1 MAKIKPLYDKV
12 LVERLK
18 AEDKTAGGIVLPDTA
33 KEKPT
38 EGRVVA
44 TGDGRIADD
53 GKTVAPTV
61 KVGNRILFGSYAGTP
76 IKEGGEEYLIL
87 GESEILAIVDA
98 KPMPKTKSK
107 ARSKAKTKKKAR
119 K

>member
-1 MAKIKPLYDKV
+1 MAKPKIKPLYDKV

-18 AEDKTAGGIVLPDTA
+18 AVDKTAGGIVLPDTA

-44 TGDGRIADD
+44 TGDGRITDD
-53 GKTVAPTV
+53 GTQIAPTV
-61 KVGNRILFGSYAGTP
+61 KVGNKVLFGSYAGTE
-76 IKEGGEEYLIL
+76 IKAEGKEYMIL
-87 GESEILAIVDA
+87 DESELLAIVDD
-98 KPMPKTKSK
+98 KPWGR
-107 ARSKAKTKKKAR
+107 AKKKSG

>member
-18 AEDKTAGGIVLPDTA
+18 AEDKTAGGIVLPDSA

-44 TGDGRIADD
+44 TGAGRITDS
-53 GKTVAPTV
+53 GETVRPA
-61 KVGNRILFGSYAGTP
+61 
-76 IKEGGEEYLIL
+76 
-87 GESEILAIVDA
+87 
-98 KPMPKTKSK
+98 
-107 ARSKAKTKKKAR
+107 
-119 K
+119 

>member
-18 AEDKTAGGIVLPDTA
+18 AEEKTAGGIVLPDTA

-38 EGRVVA
+38 EGRIVA
-44 TGDGRIADD
+44 VGRGRVMDD
-53 GKTVAPTV
+53 GNTVALSV
-61 KVGNRILFGSYAGTP
+61 KVGDRVLFGSYSGTD
-76 IKEGGEEYLIL
+76 IKSEGKDYLIL
-87 GESEILAIVDA
+87 DEGEILAIVDD
-98 KPMPKTKSK
+98 KPFKKPSKKT
-107 ARSKAKTKKKAR
+107 AGKKGK

>member
-12 LVERLK
+12 LVERLQ

-44 TGDGRIADD
+44 TGSGRVADD
-53 GKTVAPTV
+53 GKAVAPTV
-61 KVGNRILFGSYAGTP
+61 KVGDHILFGSYAGTD
-76 IKEGGEEYLIL
+76 IKEEGKEYLIL
-87 GESEILAIVDA
+87 DESEILAIVDA
-98 KPMPKTKSK
+98 KPWAGAKKPKSK
-107 ARSKAKTKKKAR
+107 KSKK
-119 K
+119 